1 MSSEP
6 FRIRRAEP
14 RDIDALY
21 EICLLT
27 ADSGVDATA
36 LYSDRKLPG
45 YVWAAPYGELEPDFA
60 FVLDDLALKCHA
72 PSTKILELG
81 VAVRLRWW
89 RLPWH

>member
-45 YVWAAPYGELEPDFA
+45 YVWAAPYG
-60 FVLDDLALKCHA
+60 
-72 PSTKILELG
+72 
-81 VAVRLRWW
+81 
-89 RLPWH
+89 